1 MRHGKNKY
9 LPFSQK
15 NISYRNNQKD
25 TIHEKYPT
33 KCNIYIFNRWP
44 NKCNII
50 YFKHSASRE
59 KKISTFDKSFLNKKQ
74 NMYLLDL
81 LDNYEKISH
90 DQKNVNCAACHLV
103 SNRDHRE
110 TIESGPLC
118 ITDLFQNKSVAYF

>member
-1 MRHGKNKY
+1 MPTMQTKVRSNYTIWNKIYLKKIVGWGHHGKNKY

-50 YFKHSASRE
+50 YFK
-59 KKISTFDKSFLNKKQ
+59 
-74 NMYLLDL
+74 
-81 LDNYEKISH
+81 
-90 DQKNVNCAACHLV
+90 
-103 SNRDHRE
+103 
-110 TIESGPLC
+110 C
-118 ITDLFQNKSVAYF
+118 ITGEENIYIW